1 MGLSG
6 KIAIAGA
13 YEHPSR
19 WAPNKSESLMMA
31 ESARGAL
38 EDAGLTLADVDGLF
52 AAGIAMG
59 PMGVVS
65 LAEYLN
71 IKPRHLDGTNI
82 GGSSFVAHVSHA
94 AAAIHAGLCE
104 VALILYGSTAASN
117 AMAIGTGLG
126 GGGGDPAAA
135 FASPYGMTTVGSYA
149 LIAQRHAHLYGTRPE
164 QLAEIAVTMRR
175 HASLNPEAKMRKPI
189 TVEDVLE
196 SRMISSPL
204 HLLDCCI
211 ISDGGGAVIVTS
223 LERARD
229 LAKPPIVLQGCGEAI
244 CHQEIGSPDLLTIAA
259 RQSGEQAFAM
269 AGLGRDD
276 VDFCTI
282 YDSFTITLLVTLE
295 NLGFCKPGE
304 GGAFVESNRIGLGGA
319 LPVNPD
325 GGGLSSNH
333 PGMRGIFLVIEA
345 VRQLRGGLG
354 DRQVENA
361 EVGLVHGTG
370 GTLGAMHS
378 GATLLLSVDSAAR
391 RGAEA

>member
-1 MGLSG
+1 MSLSG
-6 KIAIAGA
+6 RIAIAGV
-13 YEHPSR
+13 YEHPTR
-19 WAPNKSESLMMA
+19 FAPDKSESLIMA
-31 ESARGAL
+31 ECARGAL
-38 EDAGLTLADVDGLF
+38 ADAGLTLADVDGLF
-52 AAGIAMG
+52 AAGISMG
-59 PMGVVS
+59 PMGVVN

-71 IKPRHLDGTNI
+71 IKPRFLDGTNI

-126 GGGGDPAAA
+126 GGGGNPDAA
-135 FASPYGMTTVGSYA
+135 FISPYGMTTVGSYA
-149 LIAQRHAHLYGTRPE
+149 LIAARHAHLYGTRPE

-175 HASLNPEAKMRKPI
+175 HAGLNADAKMRLPI
-189 TVEDVLE
+189 TVDDVLE
-196 SRMISSPL
+196 SRIISTPL

-229 LAKPPIVLQGCGEAI
+229 LAKPPVVLRGCGEAV

-259 RQSGEQAFAM
+259 KQSGQQAFAM
-269 AGLGRDD
+269 AGLGHDD
-276 VDFCTI
+276 VDLCTI

-304 GGAFVESNRIGLGGA
+304 GGAFVGGGRIGLGGA

-345 VRQLRGGLG
+345 ARQLRGGLG
-354 DRQVENA
+354 ARQVEGA
-361 EVGLVHGTG
+361 EVALVHGTG
-370 GTLGAMHS
+370 GTLGAAHS
-378 GATLLLSVDSAAR
+378 GATLLLSRD
-391 RGAEA
+391 

>member
-1 MGLSG
+1 MSISG
-6 KIAIAGA
+6 QIALAGA
-13 YEHPSR
+13 YEHPTR
-19 WAPNKSESLMMA
+19 WAPDKSESLIMA
-31 ESARGAL
+31 ECARGAL
-38 EDAGLTLADVDGLF
+38 EDAGLELSDVDGLF
-52 AAGIAMG
+52 AASMSMG
-59 PMGVVS
+59 AMGVVS

-71 IKPRHLDGTNI
+71 IKPRYLDGTNI

-126 GGGGDPAAA
+126 GGGGDPAVA
-135 FASPYGMTTVGSYA
+135 FMAPYGMTTVGSYA
-149 LIAQRHAHLYGTRPE
+149 LVAQRHAHLYGTQPE
-164 QLAEIAVTMRR
+164 QLAEIAVTMRQ
-175 HASLNPEAKMRKPI
+175 HASLNPEAKMQKPI
-189 TVEDVLE
+189 TVEDVLA
-196 SRMISSPL
+196 SRVISTPL

-211 ISDGGGAVIVTS
+211 ISDGGGALIVTS

-229 LAKPPIVLQGCGEAI
+229 LAKPPIVLQGCGEAV

-259 RQSGEQAFAM
+259 RQSGDQAFAM
-269 AGLGRDD
+269 AGIDRDA
-276 VDFCTI
+276 VDLCTI

-304 GGAFVESNRIGLGGA
+304 GGAFVEGGRIGLGGA
-319 LPVNPD
+319 LPINPD

-354 DRQVENA
+354 SRQVEDA
-361 EVGLVHGTG
+361 EIALVHGTG
-370 GTLGAMHS
+370 GTLGSLHS
-378 GATLLLSVDSAAR
+378 GATLLLSKD
-391 RGAEA
+391 